1 MVLRSSASDLSSRSP
16 MRPPMRLLLLAG
28 SRRCFS
34 HRADAQFP
42 VASSSSHRPW
52 RWRLDAAFRAVRN
65 PSSTDLSLPNPA
77 AASTVLGQGGGGHGY
92 SVQSHRSPSASYSKC
107 RSPWI
112 CRHRLLL
119 AAKPKPTPSLHPSTG
134 VSVLRP
140 LPAVEWLTPSIPL
153 LWAQANLKQFYY
165 GRISTLRKS
174 HLVPFIQGRHGVFD
188 PFKASGIKWSRDTHR
203 IASGAND
210 KRVPQNSINV
220 CHQ

>member
-42 VASSSSHRPW
+42 VAPSSSHRPW

-92 SVQSHRSPSASYSKC
+92 SVPRRRHQMPPAQGTPSQSHRSPSASYSKR

-119 AAKPKPTPSLHPSTG
+119 AAKPKPTPSLHPFTG

-153 LWAQANLKQFYY
+153 LWAQFLGRFLVWMLKSMSEGKSETVLLWSYIYTAQIPSCAIYPRSPW
-165 GRISTLRKS
+165 RI
-174 HLVPFIQGRHGVFD
+174 
-188 PFKASGIKWSRDTHR
+188 
-203 IASGAND
+203 
-210 KRVPQNSINV
+210 
-220 CHQ
+220 

>member
-153 LWAQANLKQFYY
+153 LWAQFLGRFLVWMLKSMSEGKSETVLLWSYIYTAQIPSCAIYPRSPW
-165 GRISTLRKS
+165 RI
-174 HLVPFIQGRHGVFD
+174 
-188 PFKASGIKWSRDTHR
+188 
-203 IASGAND
+203 
-210 KRVPQNSINV
+210 
-220 CHQ
+220 